1 MNNTTNMPTNN
12 TNTTNTINTINNDE
26 DNSNRVEKLLDKI
39 KNLPIANDDKA
50 LLMKQLKTNMMTPS
64 KNEDENL
71 EHIKNKYLQ
80 TIPQQMLDSNYS
92 NEQSTINLQTPLYND
107 NHQKQ
112 YNPNLQ
118 FNPHQNQPSN
128 LMTTAH
134 FEILKNKIDSLQYE
148 LIDLLRHVKDYTQ
161 RYMNSVRQQDLDKI
175 DDYINGLF
183 EVDKALKETREKAKQ
198 EEDISTTNNVQD
210 TEQSMIAKTT
220 NGISSFIGN
229 IGNSVSGI
237 TGLVS
242 STANLANN
250 YLSKKII
257 GSPEDTTA
265 KSLEPLTSTTTN
277 NTPRETSSNKN
288 ILSINDYIN
297 EKKENKLKESNSNG
311 LNNNINSITLNGSN
325 INKLGLNNTSEE
337 STPEESTPEESTPE
351 ESTPEESTPEES
363 TPEDSTPEESTPE
376 NLGNALEEL
385 NNEIEKDINNTLLNQ
400 NDNNTNTNNTNI
412 NTNTNTI
419 QSGGNKKTY
428 LKLKN
433 NIEILNL
440 KLTKKKLQKRLNIT
454 NKKNKDK
461 KRTKHKVNKNR
472 KNTKRKN

>member
-1 MNNTTNMPTNN
+1 MNNN
-12 TNTTNTINTINNDE
+12 TNSVE
-26 DNSNRVEKLLDKI
+26 DNSNRVEKILDKI
-39 KNLPIANDDKA
+39 KNLPIANDEKA
-50 LLMKQLKTNMMTPS
+50 LLMKQLKTNIMTPS
-64 KNEDENL
+64 QNEDKNL

-80 TIPQQMLDSNYS
+80 NIPPQMLDPNYS
-92 NEQSTINLQTPLYND
+92 NEHSTINLQTPLYND
-107 NHQKQ
+107 TQQKQ
-112 YNPNLQ
+112 YNPTPHY
-118 FNPHQNQPSN
+118 NPNQQQPSN

-183 EVDKALKETREKAKQ
+183 EVDKALKETREKAKK
-198 EEDISTTNNVQD
+198 EEVVSTSNNVQED

-220 NGISSFIGN
+220 NGITSFMSN

-257 GSPEDTTA
+257 SSPEVITS
-265 KSLEPLTSTTTN
+265 KSIEPLTTTTTN
-277 NTPRETSSNKN
+277 NKPKETSSNKN

-297 EKKENKLKESNSNG
+297 EKNENKLKETSSNG
-311 LNNNINSITLNGSN
+311 LNNNKNSISLNSSN
-325 INKLGLNNTSEE
+325 INKLGLNNIPEE
-337 STPEESTPEESTPE
+337 PTIKEPTPEESTAEEPMTEESTAEEPMPEELMPEESTAEKTMTE
-351 ESTPEESTPEES
+351 ESTPKASTSAEPI
-363 TPEDSTPEESTPE
+363 TE
-376 NLGNALEEL
+376 NLGSALEEL

-400 NDNNTNTNNTNI
+400 NDT
-412 NTNTNTI
+412 TNTI

-440 KLTKKKLQKRLNIT
+440 KLTKKKLQKKLNMS

-461 KRTKHKVNKNR
+461 KITKHKVIKNR

>member
-1 MNNTTNMPTNN
+1 MNNTSNMPTNN
-12 TNTTNTINTINNDE
+12 PQNINNDE
-26 DNSNRVEKLLDKI
+26 DNSNRVEKILDKI
-39 KNLPIANDDKA
+39 KNLPIANDEKA

-64 KNEDENL
+64 KNEDTNL

-80 TIPQQMLDSNYS
+80 TIPQQMLDPNYS
-92 NEQSTINLQTPLYND
+92 NEQSTINLQTPFYND

-112 YNPNLQ
+112 YNPQQL
-118 FNPHQNQPSN
+118 QPSN
-128 LMTTAH
+128 LMTTVH

-183 EVDKALKETREKAKQ
+183 EVDKVLKETKEKAKQ
-198 EEDISTTNNVQD
+198 EQEEAVMTSDNVKED

-257 GSPEDTTA
+257 GSPEDTTT
-265 KSLEPLTSTTTN
+265 KSLESPTTT
-277 NTPRETSSNKN
+277 TTTTTTKPIETSSNKN

-297 EKKENKLKESNSNG
+297 ERNENKLKETNSNG
-311 LNNNINSITLNGSN
+311 LNNNNSNSISLNSSN
-325 INKLGLNNTSEE
+325 INKLELNNNSKKSTLEPSIPEPSIPE
-337 STPEESTPEESTPE
+337 PSIPEASTPEASTPEESTTEA
-351 ESTPEESTPEES
+351 
-363 TPEDSTPEESTPE
+363 STPEESTPE
-376 NLGNALEEL
+376 NLGTALEEL
-385 NNEIEKDINNTLLNQ
+385 NNEIEKDINSTLLNQ
-400 NDNNTNTNNTNI
+400 
-412 NTNTNTI
+412 NTI

-440 KLTKKKLQKRLNIT
+440 KLTKKKLQKKLNIT

-461 KRTKHKVNKNR
+461 KRTKHKINKNR